1 MEAVLDLP
9 NICYHRMYPSQ
20 GFSFAVLCNSFIAS
34 QLQFGSQAQEY
45 QTGISLK
52 HGRLINPIPIIDN

>member
-34 QLQFGSQAQEY
+34 QLQFGSQA
-45 QTGISLK
+45 
-52 HGRLINPIPIIDN
+52 